1 MPSIKRIADITRAAM
16 IYGDENGMCSAIA
29 VYMPAVIVDADIAGI
44 KYSIVGVN
52 LMEILVFSKLSNP
65 LIT

>member
-1 MPSIKRIADITRAAM
+1 
-16 IYGDENGMCSAIA
+16 MCSAMA